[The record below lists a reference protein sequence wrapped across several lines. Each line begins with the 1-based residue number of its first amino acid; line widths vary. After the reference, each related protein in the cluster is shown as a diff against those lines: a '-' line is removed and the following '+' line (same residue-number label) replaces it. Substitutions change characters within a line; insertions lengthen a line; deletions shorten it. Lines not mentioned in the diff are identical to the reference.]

1 MMRTLRSVLITVLTL
16 VLIAGT
22 ALATLKW
29 QKAFNDLYKPA
40 ADSEIKKAKCALCHL
55 DDKGKKGLNVYGKL
69 LQKKKVEPSSL
80 KAVEKLDT
88 DKDGYSNLDEIKAGT
103 LPGDPKSKPAKK

>member
-1 MMRTLRSVLITVLTL
+1 MRKLRLALITMLTV

-29 QKAFNDLYKPA
+29 QKVFNDLYKPA
-40 ADSEIKKAKCALCHL
+40 TDSEIRKAKCALCHL
-55 DDKGKKGLNVYGKL
+55 DDKGKKSLNVYGKL
-69 LQKKKVEPSSL
+69 LQKKKVEPGSF
-80 KAVEKLDT
+80 KAVEKLDA